1 MGKSTI
7 NTINGQFSIANCSSL
22 PEGTSSSGLRTIIPA
37 THGETR
43 RIAHPPAGD
52 RHREVDG
59 TCGAAR
65 HGHLASVP
73 LRWSGLVICLV
84 VRLAIIIIIY
94 IYICTW
100 FYIGYV
106 YIYIYLQHAEPGN
119 QSHDN
124 LDSYFWKR
132 SGRCSTVVTH
142 SLTHS
147 LTHTLHRAAVHVQK
161 QP

>member
-1 MGKSTI
+1 MCI
-7 NTINGQFSIANCSSL
+7 
-22 PEGTSSSGLRTIIPA
+22 
-37 THGETR
+37 
-43 RIAHPPAGD
+43 
-52 RHREVDG
+52 
-59 TCGAAR
+59 
-65 HGHLASVP
+65 
-73 LRWSGLVICLV
+73 
-84 VRLAIIIIIY
+84 
-94 IYICTW
+94 
-100 FYIGYV
+100 